1 LTNKRSTYFKRTLL
15 GIILAVLFL
24 PLLQAR
30 LKWIAIQPLNGALS
44 EPEYRRFSW
53 DDWFASS
60 YQEKKEQYVNACF
73 GFRNTCVRLNNQLDF
88 WFFRQANAN
97 GVIVGKEYY
106 LYEQAYI
113 DAYNGT
119 DFIGQDSIVQTARR
133 IEFLSEQFKRRNKQL
148 IVVFAAG
155 KASYYPAF
163 FPERFRL
170 QQQNK
175 RTNYFRFKQQ
185 LATSTVNFIDFN
197 AWFLELKKTSNYPLF
212 PKLGIHWSHY
222 GMTLAADSLIKN
234 IERVRQVD
242 LGNIVTKNVATSN
255 LAQFE
260 DKDIGDGMNLLFDV
274 PGLTMAYP
282 EFHFEQKET
291 KKPNVLVVSDS
302 FFWGMYNAGISSVF
316 DQTHFWYYNKQ
327 VYPEFKTKE
336 LFTDQVNFEQAIKAN
351 DVFIILATEAN
362 LKAIGWGFLERAER
376 YFKQRN

>member
-1 LTNKRSTYFKRTLL
+1 MCKQSLYFKRTLL
-15 GIILAVLFL
+15 GIIFAMLFL

-30 LKWIAIQPLNGALS
+30 LKFFEEKPLNGALA

-53 DDWFASS
+53 NDWFSS
-60 YQEKKEQYVNACF
+60 TYQKKKEKYVNACF

-88 WFFRQANAN
+88 SLFRQANAN
-97 GVIVGKEYY
+97 GVIVGKENY
-106 LYEQAYI
+106 LFEQAYI
-113 DAYNGT
+113 DAYNGI

-133 IEFLSEQFKRRNKQL
+133 IAFLSEQFKRCDKQL

-155 KASYYPAF
+155 KASYYPTF
-163 FPERFRL
+163 FPDKFRL
-170 QQQNK
+170 QQQNT

-197 AWFLELKKTSNYPLF
+197 AWFLELKKTSDYPLF

-242 LGNIVTKNVATSN
+242 LGNIVTKNIATSN

-282 EFHFEQKET
+282 DFRFEQKDS
-291 KKPNVLVVSDS
+291 KKPKVLVVSDS

-316 DQTHFWYYNKQ
+316 DQTNFWYYNKQ
-327 VYPEFKTKE
+327 VYPEFQTKE
-336 LFTDQVNFEQAIKAN
+336 YFTYQVDFVQAIKAN
-351 DVFIILATEAN
+351 DVFIIMATEAN

>member
-1 LTNKRSTYFKRTLL
+1 M
-15 GIILAVLFL
+15 LFL

-30 LKWIAIQPLNGALS
+30 LKWIAIQPLNGALA
-44 EPEYRRFSW
+44 EPEYLRFSW
-53 DDWFASS
+53 NDWFAST

-88 WFFRQANAN
+88 WLFRQANAN
-97 GVIVGKEYY
+97 GVIVGKENY

-119 DFIGQDSIVQTARR
+119 DYVGLDSIENTANR
-133 IEFLSEQFKRRNKQL
+133 LAYLTHQFNRRNKQL
-148 IVVFAAG
+148 IIVFAAG
-155 KASYYPAF
+155 KGSYYPEF
-163 FPERFRL
+163 FPDNFRL
-170 QQQNK
+170 KKQNK
-175 RTNYFRFKQQ
+175 RTNYFSLRKR
-185 LATSTVNFIDFN
+185 LKAKNVPLIDFN
-197 AWFLELKKTSNYPLF
+197 AWFLQQKKTSNYPLF

-260 DKDIGDGMNLLFDV
+260 DKDIGDGMNLLFEL
-274 PGLTMAYP
+274 PGLAMAYP
-282 EFHFEQKET
+282 DFRFEQKDS

-327 VYPEFKTKE
+327 VYPESLTKE
-336 LFTDQVNFEQAIKAN
+336 LLTNQVDFEQAINAN

-362 LKAIGWGFLERAER
+362 LKAIGWGFLERAEA
-376 YFKQRN
+376 YFKSRL

>member
-1 LTNKRSTYFKRTLL
+1 MSKQSLYFKRTLL
-15 GIILAVLFL
+15 GIIFAMLFL

-30 LKWIAIQPLNGALS
+30 LKFFEEKPLNGALA

-53 DDWFASS
+53 NYWFSS
-60 YQEKKEQYVNACF
+60 TYQKKKEQYVNACF

-88 WFFRQANAN
+88 SLFRQANAN
-97 GVIVGKEYY
+97 GVIVGNKNY

-133 IEFLSEQFKRRNKQL
+133 IAFLSEQFKRCDKQL

-155 KASYYPAF
+155 KASYYPTF
-163 FPERFRL
+163 FPDKFRL

-175 RTNYFRFKQQ
+175 CTNYFRFKQQ

-197 AWFLELKKTSNYPLF
+197 AWFLELKKTSDYPLF

-242 LGNIVTKNVATSN
+242 LGNIVTKNIATSN

-282 EFHFEQKET
+282 DFRFEQKDS
-291 KKPNVLVVSDS
+291 KKPKVLVVSDS

-327 VYPEFKTKE
+327 VYPEFQTKE
-336 LFTDQVNFEQAIKAN
+336 YFTYQVDFEQAIKAN
-351 DVFIILATEAN
+351 NVFIIMATEAN

>member
-1 LTNKRSTYFKRTLL
+1 MSKQSLYFKRTLL
-15 GIILAVLFL
+15 GIIFAMLFL

-30 LKWIAIQPLNGALS
+30 LKFFEEKPLIGSLA

-53 DDWFASS
+53 NDWFSS
-60 YQEKKEQYVNACF
+60 TYQKKKEKYVNACF

-88 WFFRQANAN
+88 SLFRQANAN

-133 IEFLSEQFKRRNKQL
+133 IAFLSEQFKRRNKQL

-163 FPERFRL
+163 FPDKFRL

-185 LATSTVNFIDFN
+185 LATSKVNFIDFN

-242 LGNIVTKNVATSN
+242 LGNIVTKNIATSN

-260 DKDIGDGMNLLFDV
+260 DKDIGDGMNLFYDV

-282 EFHFEQKET
+282 DFRFEQKDS

-302 FFWGMYNAGISSVF
+302 FFWGMYNAGISTVF

-327 VYPEFKTKE
+327 VYPEFQAKE
-336 LFTDQVNFEQAIKAN
+336 YFTYQVDFKQAIKAN
-351 DVFIILATEAN
+351 DVFIIMATEAN
-362 LKAIGWGFLERAER
+362 LKAIGWGFLERAEC
-376 YFKQRN
+376 YFKKRN

>member
-1 LTNKRSTYFKRTLL
+1 MRKQSLYFKRTLL
-15 GIILAVLFL
+15 GIIFAMLFL

-30 LKWIAIQPLNGALS
+30 LKFFEEKPLNGALA
-44 EPEYRRFSW
+44 EPEYRRSSWNHWFS
-53 DDWFASS
+53 ST
-60 YQEKKEQYVNACF
+60 YQKKKEKYVNACF

-88 WFFRQANAN
+88 SLFRQANAN
-97 GVIVGKEYY
+97 GVIVGNKNY

-133 IEFLSEQFKRRNKQL
+133 IAFLSEQFKRCDKQL

-155 KASYYPAF
+155 KASYYPTF
-163 FPERFRL
+163 FPDKFRL
-170 QQQNK
+170 QQQNT

-197 AWFLELKKTSNYPLF
+197 AWFLELKKTSDYPLF

-242 LGNIVTKNVATSN
+242 LGNIVTKNIATSN

-282 EFHFEQKET
+282 DFRFEQKDS
-291 KKPNVLVVSDS
+291 KKPKVLVVSDS

-327 VYPEFKTKE
+327 VYPEFQTKE
-336 LFTDQVNFEQAIKAN
+336 YFTYQVDFEQAIKAN
-351 DVFIILATEAN
+351 DVFIIMATEAN